1 MAKNL
6 GALHGKKRL
15 AESVSA
21 SPFSWGQG
29 DHGKPQS
36 KTNYGLLGVNLG
48 KNKTTEDAASDYVKG
63 VHTLSTYADYL
74 VYIFC
79 LCFLCLSHSLMSFL
93 AMNLVCF

>member
-15 AESVSA
+15 AESASA

-29 DHGKPQS
+29 DHAKSQI

-74 VYIFC
+74 V
-79 LCFLCLSHSLMSFL
+79 
-93 AMNLVCF
+93 